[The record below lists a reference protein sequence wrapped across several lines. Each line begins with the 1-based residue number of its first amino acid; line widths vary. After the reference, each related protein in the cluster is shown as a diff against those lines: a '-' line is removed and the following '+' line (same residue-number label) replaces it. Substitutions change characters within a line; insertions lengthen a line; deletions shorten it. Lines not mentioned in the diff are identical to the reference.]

1 MTSRAQDKK
10 RFRSIGH
17 SLKPIVTVAQKGLTD
32 NIKAELNRALNEH
45 ELIKVKVAVESRE
58 NKEALIKQIQ
68 SAVSAECIQEIGHVF
83 LLYRPAKKPNPKL
96 SNLLRKL
103 D

>member
-1 MTSRAQDKK
+1 MTSSPQDKK

-17 SLKPIVTVAQKGLTD
+17 SLKPIVTIAQKGLTE
-32 NIKAELNRALNEH
+32 NIKTELNRALNDH
-45 ELIKVKVAVESRE
+45 ELIKVKVVVESRE

-68 SAVSAECIQEIGHVF
+68 SAVSAECIQKIGHVL
-83 LLYRPAKKPNPKL
+83 LLYRPAKKPSPKL